1 VGAQPSSGVHLAEIV
16 AAVSVAGDLG
26 LGQPLEHM
34 LRSCA
39 LATRMAEELGA
50 DAEDVDASY
59 WVTLFMTAG
68 CIGTSWELSRFF
80 GDDIAFRAD
89 MYKLKPSNAAF
100 LGHLIR
106 SAGSGRD
113 PVSKA
118 RIRATMLLSGMSELQ
133 QSFVAHCAVNAAMA
147 DRLGLGER
155 VTTALLQ
162 TFAQWDGK
170 GLPKG
175 VGGEEMLLAIRI
187 AQLANHVEVVAR
199 EQDVEASKRV
209 ARALAGSQYDPA
221 VCALWCDSA
230 DTLLKGIDEVATWED
245 VVAAAP
251 RGRRAL
257 AEDELEE
264 ALELLADFA
273 DLKSPWFT
281 GHSRGV
287 SALAAAAARRAGL
300 PQGDVTTLRRAAL
313 VHDIGRAGV
322 PNSIWDKPG
331 PLSTSEQE
339 KVRLHA
345 YFTERVLSRAGKLG
359 ELGAVAAAAHERAD
373 GSGYPRAV
381 STSSVPLLAR
391 YLEAADCYQAMTSD
405 RPHRPALSGAA
416 AALEL
421 HRMVRSGSLDG
432 GAVDA
437 VLAVA
442 GHPVRRSPSA
452 PAGLTPR
459 EGEVLVL
466 AATGATTKAIAS
478 RLGIAPKTAG
488 NHLERVYAKAG
499 VGSRAEAAMFAMQH
513 GLGGG

>member
-1 VGAQPSSGVHLAEIV
+1 
-16 AAVSVAGDLG
+16 
-26 LGQPLEHM
+26 
-34 LRSCA
+34 
-39 LATRMAEELGA
+39 
-50 DAEDVDASY
+50 
-59 WVTLFMTAG
+59 
-68 CIGTSWELSRFF
+68 
-80 GDDIAFRAD
+80 
-89 MYKLKPSNAAF
+89 
-100 LGHLIR
+100 
-106 SAGSGRD
+106 
-113 PVSKA
+113 
-118 RIRATMLLSGMSELQ
+118 
-133 QSFVAHCAVNAAMA
+133 
-147 DRLGLGER
+147 
-155 VTTALLQ
+155 
-162 TFAQWDGK
+162 
-170 GLPKG
+170 

-187 AQLANHVEVVAR
+187 SQLANHLEVVAR
-199 EQDVEASKRV
+199 EQGIEASKRV
-209 ARALAGSQYDPA
+209 AQAFAGSQYDPA
-221 VCALWCDSA
+221 LCELWCDSA
-230 DTLLKGIDEVATWED
+230 ERLLKDIDDVATWED

-257 AEDELEE
+257 TEAELEE

-300 PQGDVTTLRRAAL
+300 PESDITTLRRAAL

-322 PNSIWDKPG
+322 PNSVWDKPG
-331 PLSTSEQE
+331 PLSPSEQE

-345 YFTERVLSRAGKLG
+345 YFTERVLSRAGKLSQ
-359 ELGAVAAAAHERAD
+359 LGPVAAAAHERSDA
-373 GSGYPRAV
+373 SGYPRAV
-381 STSSVPLLAR
+381 ASSGVPLLAR

-405 RPHRPALSGAA
+405 RPYRAAMSPAA

-421 HRMVRSGSLDG
+421 RRAVNEGSLDG

-442 GHPVRRSPSA
+442 GHPVRRTPSA

-459 EGEVLVL
+459 EVEVLVL

-478 RLGIAPKTAG
+478 KLGIAPKTAG

-513 GLGGG
+513 GLVGS